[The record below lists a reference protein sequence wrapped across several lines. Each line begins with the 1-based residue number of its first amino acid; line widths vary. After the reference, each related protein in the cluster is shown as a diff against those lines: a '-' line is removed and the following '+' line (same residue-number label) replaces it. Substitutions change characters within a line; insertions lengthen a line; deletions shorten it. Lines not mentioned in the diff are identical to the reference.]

1 MTLKGRLQQDLLQAI
16 KDHAE
21 QRKSAIRLVRAAI
34 LNEEIARQHELS
46 DEEVLEVIR
55 REVRQHRESLA
66 EFEKAQRADL
76 VAEEKAQLEVLLSYL
91 PRQMSRQEIVLA
103 AQQAIAE
110 VQATKPEHLGQVM
123 RILMPRLRGKADGSE
138 VNQIVKEL
146 LAQKSQ
152 SEANS
157 S

>member
-1 MTLKGRLQQDLLQAI
+1 MKGRLQQDLLQAI
-16 KDHAE
+16 RDHAE

-46 DEEVLEVIR
+46 DEEVLEVIN
-55 REVRQHRESLA
+55 REIKQHRESLS

-91 PRQMSRQEIVLA
+91 PPQMSREEIVLA

-110 VQATKPEHLGQVM
+110 VRANRPEHLGQVM
-123 RILMPRLRGKADGSE
+123 RILMPRLRGKANGSE
-138 VNQIVKEL
+138 VNQIVREL
-146 LAQKSQ
+146 LAHPGQ
-152 SEANS
+152 SVTNS

>member
-46 DEEVLEVIR
+46 DEEVLEVIS

-91 PRQMSRQEIVLA
+91 PRQMSREEIVLA

-110 VQATKPEHLGQVM
+110 VKATKPEHMGHVM
-123 RILMPRLRGKADGSE
+123 RILMPRLRGKANGSE
-138 VNQIVKEL
+138 VNQIVREL
-146 LAQKSQ
+146 LARESQ
-152 SEANS
+152 SEADS

>member
-1 MTLKGRLQQDLLQAI
+1 MTLKGRLQQDLLQAVR
-16 KDHAE
+16 DHAE

-46 DEEVLEVIR
+46 DEEILEVIAK
-55 REVRQHRESLA
+55 EIKQHRESLS
-66 EFEKAQRADL
+66 EFEKANRADL

-91 PRQMSRQEIVLA
+91 PPQMSREEIVLA

-110 VQATKPEHLGQVM
+110 AKATRLEHLGQVM
-123 RILMPRLRGKADGSE
+123 RILMPRLRGRANGSE
-138 VNQIVKEL
+138 VNQIVREL
-146 LAQKSQ
+146 LAGQNKCN
-152 SEANS
+152 ADS